1 LAADKKFG
9 RIINKTESIA
19 TKTSTNSLVIQ
30 GLGV

>member
-9 RIINKTESIA
+9 RIINKSESI
-19 TKTSTNSLVIQ
+19 TTETSTNSSDVQ

>member
-19 TKTSTNSLVIQ
+19 TKTSTNSSVIQ